1 MLEIFSANQC
11 KEMDRQTIDNIGIPG
26 VILMENAAIG
36 IFKELKGKGESFLIL
51 CGKGNNGGDA
61 LALCRHL
68 ILEGKRV
75 KVYIVSKD
83 ENYTNDFKIN
93 FNILK
98 NLVEKREIL
107 FIKSERDIDENMIND
122 FKGYDVVVDGIFGV
136 GLNKELTDMFKN
148 IIEYVNLYAKFI
160 VSIDIPSGLD
170 CDLGIERGIAIHAD
184 ITYTFEVIKQGFL
197 NYKAI
202 NCVGNMK
209 MLKIGVPE
217 HIKKINSG
225 NFYVL
230 EKQEYKQML
239 FKREVYGHKGS
250 YGRALVIAGGQGFT
264 GAAFITTE
272 CTVRAGAGL
281 TTLICNEEVQTALS
295 SRLIEA
301 MTLNLNNNNNV
312 IGLIKS
318 ASSIAFGPGIGTEHR
333 EEELL
338 EQVIDNSKCPIV
350 IDADGITLIGKNKSL
365 LDNLKGRA
373 IITPHP
379 GEMARFLGITV
390 EDVESDRINITKAVA
405 KKYGIVVLL
414 KGYNTIISN
423 GRDTYINPTGNSKM
437 ASGGMGDALTG
448 IINAFL
454 SQGVDLE
461 QAALLGAYVHGNI
474 ADRLGKQAYIVNA
487 RDIINELPKEINSII
502 S

>member
-1 MLEIFSANQC
+1 MFEIFSANQC
-11 KEMDRQTIDNIGIPG
+11 KEMDRQTINNIGIPG
-26 VILMENAAIG
+26 IILMENAAIG
-36 IFKELKGKGESFLIL
+36 IFREVVDKGESFLIL

-68 ILEGKRV
+68 ILEGKKV
-75 KVYIVSKD
+75 KVYIISKD
-83 ENYTNDFKIN
+83 ENYTDDFKTN
-93 FNILK
+93 FNIL
-98 NLVEKREIL
+98 EKLIDKRDLL
-107 FIKSERDIDENMIND
+107 FIKSENDIDENIIND
-122 FKGYDVVVDGIFGV
+122 FKNYDVVVDGIFGV
-136 GLNKELTDMFKN
+136 GLNKDLTGMFKK
-148 IIEYVNLYAKFI
+148 IIEYVNLYGKFI

-170 CDLGIERGIAIHAD
+170 CDLGIERGIAVHAD

-209 MLKIGVPE
+209 ILKIGIPE

-225 NFYVL
+225 NFYIL
-230 EKQEYKQML
+230 EKQEYKQL
-239 FKREVYGHKGS
+239 LSKREVYGHKGS
-250 YGRALVIAGGQGFT
+250 YGRALVVAGRMGFT

-301 MTLNLNNNNNV
+301 MTLTWDNNV
-312 IGLIKS
+312 IELIKS
-318 ASSIAFGPGIGTEHR
+318 ASSIAFGPGIGTGER
-333 EEELL
+333 EEKLL
-338 EQVIDNSKCPIV
+338 EQVINNSKCPVV

-390 EDVESDRINITKAVA
+390 EDVEC
-405 KKYGIVVLL
+405 
-414 KGYNTIISN
+414 
-423 GRDTYINPTGNSKM
+423 
-437 ASGGMGDALTG
+437 
-448 IINAFL
+448 
-454 SQGVDLE
+454 
-461 QAALLGAYVHGNI
+461 
-474 ADRLGKQAYIVNA
+474 
-487 RDIINELPKEINSII
+487 
-502 S
+502 

>member
-1 MLEIFSANQC
+1 MLEIFGANQC
-11 KEMDRQTIDNIGIPG
+11 KEMDRQTIDNIGIPSS
-26 VILMENAAIG
+26 ILMENAAIG
-36 IFKELKGKGESFLIL
+36 IFRELADKGESFLIL

-68 ILEGKRV
+68 ILEGKKV

-83 ENYTNDFKIN
+83 ENYTDDFKIN

-98 NLVEKREIL
+98 NLIDKREIF
-107 FIKSERDIDENMIND
+107 FIKSENDIENNIIND
-122 FKGYDVVVDGIFGV
+122 LKNYDIVVDGIFGV
-136 GLNKELTDMFKN
+136 GLNKDLTGIFKRV
-148 IIEYVNLYAKFI
+148 IEYVNLYGKFI

-170 CDLGIERGIAIHAD
+170 CDLGIERGIAVHAD

-209 MLKIGVPE
+209 ILKIGIPKC
-217 HIKKINSG
+217 IKKINSR
-225 NFYVL
+225 NFYIL
-230 EKQEYKQML
+230 EKQEYRQL
-239 FKREVYGHKGS
+239 LSKREVYGHKGS
-250 YGRALVIAGGQGFT
+250 YGRALVIAGRMGFT

-281 TTLICNEEVQTALS
+281 TTLICNDEVQAALS
-295 SRLIEA
+295 NRLIEA
-301 MTLNLNNNNNV
+301 MTITWDNNNV
-312 IGLIKS
+312 IDIIKG
-318 ASSIAFGPGIGTEHR
+318 ASSIAFGPGIGTGEK
-333 EEELL
+333 EQKLL
-338 EQVIDNSKCPIV
+338 EQVINNSKCPVV
-350 IDADGITLIGKNKSL
+350 IDADGITLIGKNRVL
-365 LDNLKGRA
+365 LQNLKNRA

-379 GEMARFLGITV
+379 AEMARFLGITV
-390 EDVESDRINITKAVA
+390 EEVESDRTNITIAVA

-414 KGYNTIISN
+414 KGHNTVISN
-423 GRDTYINPTGNSKM
+423 GKNTYINPTGNSKM

-487 RDIINELPKEINSII
+487 RDIINELPKEINFII